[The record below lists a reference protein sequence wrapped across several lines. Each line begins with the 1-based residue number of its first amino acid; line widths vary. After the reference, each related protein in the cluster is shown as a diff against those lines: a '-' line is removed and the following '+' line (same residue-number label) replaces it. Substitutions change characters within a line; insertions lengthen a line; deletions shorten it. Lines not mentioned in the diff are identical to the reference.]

1 MTLFAV
7 NRLEWVLTDLACSS
21 YSITNTALYDTL
33 GSDVSQYILGLTESP
48 IVVTTNDKIPVLLDL
63 KNFPEQTK
71 SLISIVSM
79 DPIDLVSQNWFDQAK
94 ELKITIQDLNQIEEL
109 GSRNPIRELP
119 PKKGCIIYNFV
130 YFGNY
135 R

>member
-1 MTLFAV
+1 MANLWVAKSGRDNQDFEIEKNASFILTLFAV

-63 KNFPEQTK
+63 KKNFPEQTK

-94 ELKITIQDLNQIEEL
+94 ENHY
-109 GSRNPIRELP
+109 SRLESN
-119 PKKGCIIYNFV
+119 
-130 YFGNY
+130 
-135 R
+135 